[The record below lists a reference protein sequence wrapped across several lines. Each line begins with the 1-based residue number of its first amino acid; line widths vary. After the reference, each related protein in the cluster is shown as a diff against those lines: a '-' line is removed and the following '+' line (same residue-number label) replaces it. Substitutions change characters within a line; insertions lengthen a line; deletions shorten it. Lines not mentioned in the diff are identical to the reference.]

1 MLEILRGWV
10 AEHVGAREFGVDGP
24 SRDPRER
31 KGEQPERGL
40 HHAGARTVDRDH
52 ALPRDQAAKR
62 ATGGAPA
69 GDVVG
74 GRDAQ
79 EHGQAPPPAY
89 EAGERKAESDVDGGR
104 PDAVLRRRRHTWR
117 GFAPAYVQ
125 EEQPD
130 EKLMD
135 RQLAEGIDRQR
146 QSPAVPVNR
155 CRDPASL
162 VFDSKR
168 SARLP
173 RRETA
178 LDGPLDGRS
187 GHGGPTEAQQL
198 EWTEVERASAGPH
211 KPQRQAL
218 DVVKV
223 AVAELF
229 AGELLR
235 DGHRVLRG
243 DLPVLAIH
251 PRHPLQPP
259 FTHNIIRLP
268 PP

>member
-10 AEHVGAREFGVDGP
+10 ADHVGAREFVVDGP

-31 KGEQPERGL
+31 KGEQPKRGL

-52 ALPRDQAAKR
+52 ALPRDQAAER

-125 EEQPD
+125 EGKPD

-135 RQLAEGIDRQR
+135 RQLAGGIDRQR
-146 QSPAVPVNR
+146 QSPAVPGNR
-155 CRDPASL
+155 PPDPASL
-162 VFDSKR
+162 VLDSHR
-168 SARLP
+168 S
-173 RRETA
+173 
-178 LDGPLDGRS
+178 
-187 GHGGPTEAQQL
+187 
-198 EWTEVERASAGPH
+198 
-211 KPQRQAL
+211 
-218 DVVKV
+218 
-223 AVAELF
+223 
-229 AGELLR
+229 
-235 DGHRVLRG
+235 
-243 DLPVLAIH
+243 
-251 PRHPLQPP
+251 
-259 FTHNIIRLP
+259 P
-268 PP
+268 PPPPLTTPPHGPPHHQSN

>member
-10 AEHVGAREFGVDGP
+10 ADHVGAREFVVDGP

-40 HHAGARTVDRDH
+40 HQGGARTVDRAH
-52 ALPRDQAAKR
+52 ARPRDQAGER
-62 ATGGAPA
+62 ATGGARA

-125 EEQPD
+125 EVKPD

-146 QSPAVPVNR
+146 QSRAVPVNP

-168 SARLP
+168 SARLA

-187 GHGGPTEAQQL
+187 GHGRGSGAQQL
-198 EWTEVERASAGPH
+198 ERTPAKGASPASPQPQRKVLDAGKISIGATAASAPSGDGP
-211 KPQRQAL
+211 
-218 DVVKV
+218 
-223 AVAELF
+223 
-229 AGELLR
+229 
-235 DGHRVLRG
+235 RVLGR
-243 DLPVLAIH
+243 A
-251 PRHPLQPP
+251 R
-259 FTHNIIRLP
+259 
-268 PP
+268 

>member
-1 MLEILRGWV
+1 MPANLRARV
-10 AEHVGAREFGVDGP
+10 ADRVGAREFVVDGP

-79 EHGQAPPPAY
+79 EHGQAPPPAC

-125 EEQPD
+125 EVKPD

-146 QSPAVPVNR
+146 QSRAGPVNR
-155 CRDPASL
+155 CPDPASL

-168 SARLP
+168 SAPLP

-187 GHGGPTEAQQL
+187 GHGGGSEAPQL
-198 EWTEVERASAGPH
+198 ECTWAKGASAGSPE
-211 KPQRQAL
+211 PPRQGL
-218 DVVKV
+218 DTVKKSLTDL
-223 AVAELF
+223 AACEPPSAATRG
-229 AGELLR
+229 AGV
-235 DGHRVLRG
+235 GS
-243 DLPVLAIH
+243 A
-251 PRHPLQPP
+251 
-259 FTHNIIRLP
+259 RLI
-268 PP
+268 